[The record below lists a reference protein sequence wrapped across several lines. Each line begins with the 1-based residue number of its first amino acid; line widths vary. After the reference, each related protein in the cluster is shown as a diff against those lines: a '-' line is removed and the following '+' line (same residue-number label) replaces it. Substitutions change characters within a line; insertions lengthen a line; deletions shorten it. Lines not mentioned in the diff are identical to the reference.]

1 MSESSAAI
9 GLASASAALPPPNN
23 SASRLETNDQVTA
36 SSRPRAASARLALR
50 VRFWIGVSTGLR
62 ACSPRGNG
70 VDGTWSTPTMRTSSS
85 TMSALPCT
93 SGRHDGTATLTR
105 SPWPAAKKP
114 SFSSTRRISGS
125 DSLMPASRG
134 NSLSGKS
141 MTVSF
146 GVGSPAT
153 TISDGSPPQ
162 RSSTICVASSRP
174 GSMKFGSTPRS
185 KR

>member
-1 MSESSAAI
+1 MSDNSAAI
-9 GLASASAALPPPNN
+9 GLASASSALPPPNN
-23 SASRLETNDQVTA
+23 SASRCDTNDQVTA
-36 SSRPRAASARLALR
+36 SVMPRAASARLALR

-70 VDGTWSTPTMRTSSS
+70 VDGTRSTPTMRTTSS
-85 TMSALPCT
+85 TMSARPCT
-93 SGRHDGTATLTR
+93 SGRHDGTATFIF

-114 SFSSTRRISGS
+114 SFSSTRRTSFNGTFS
-125 DSLMPASRG
+125 PASRG

-153 TISDGSPPQ
+153 TISEASPPQ
-162 RSSTICVASSRP
+162 KSSTICVASSRP
-174 GSMKFGSTPRS
+174 GIMKA
-185 KR
+185 